1 MSSSSNKKRTIG
13 EKNLDYRKIFLGVDV
28 KFKLENGKKLIPI
41 GFDNGATTPALKC
54 VFDEVYNNLLIYG
67 SIGRGQGP
75 KGELSTRKYEES
87 RDKMLKFFNLQDTN
101 THTVIYTKTTTES
114 LNILANI
121 LIKNKNDKVLT
132 TRMEHHANDLPW
144 RKNATVEYVD
154 VDELGRIKIEDIEN
168 KLKKE
173 NGNIKIVSVTGA
185 SNVTGYINPIHEIA
199 RLAHKYGAIIV
210 VDGAQLVAHKEVDM
224 KGKDP
229 SEQIDFLVFSAHKI
243 YAPFGSGVIVGLI
256 KYLDVKEPFV
266 KGGGCVDYVFDDN
279 VIWSEPPSLHEAGS
293 PNFIGAMAMVRALEE
308 LKKIGFENIYNHERK
323 IKDYLIEEMKKIDNV
338 IIYGDTENTEDRLG
352 VISFNIKNKDCYKV
366 ADIFAKESAVSLR
379 AGKFCAHPYVAR
391 LLKVSNSYEEY
402 EKNLDDADFGMVRLS
417 IGLYNTMEE
426 AKIFIDELKRIA
438 LDIY

>member
-87 RDKMLKFFNLQDTN
+87 RDKVLKFFNLQDTN

-154 VDELGRIKIEDIEN
+154 VLGRIKIEDIEN

-338 IIYGDTENTEDRLG
+338 TIYGDTENTEDRLG

-391 LLKVSNSYEEY
+391 LLKVSNSYGEY

>member
-67 SIGRGQGP
+67 SKGP

-87 RDKMLKFFNLQDTN
+87 RDKVLKFFNLQETN

-114 LNILANI
+114 LNILADI

-229 SEQIDFLVFSAHKI
+229 SEQIDFLVFSAHKT

>member
-1 MSSSSNKKRTIG
+1 MNNNFRELFI
-13 EKNLDYRKIFLGVDV
+13 GVD
-28 KFKLENGKKLIPI
+28 EEITIYNGKKIVPI
-41 GFDNGATTPALKC
+41 NLDNAATTPALKEGLKC
-54 VFDEVYNNLLIYG
+54 VSDMLHVYS
-67 SIGRGQGP
+67 SIGRG
-75 KGELSTRKYEES
+75 KGYKANFCNEFYENSRKKILE
-87 RDKMLKFFNLQDTN
+87 FFNVKN
-101 THTVIYTKTTTES
+101 TEDYTVIYVKNATEGLNLLAHS
-114 LNILANI
+114 LG
-121 LIKNKNDKVLT
+121 NKKDYIIS

-229 SEQIDFLVFSAHKI
+229 SEQIDFLVFSAHKT

-338 IIYGDTENTEDRLG
+338 TIYGDTENTEDRLG

>member
-87 RDKMLKFFNLQDTN
+87 RDKVLKFFNLQDTN

-168 KLKKE
+168 
-173 NGNIKIVSVTGA
+173 
-185 SNVTGYINPIHEIA
+185 NVTGYINPIHEIA

-229 SEQIDFLVFSAHKI
+229 SEQIDFLVFSAHKT

-338 IIYGDTENTEDRLG
+338 TIYGDTENTEDRLG

>member
-87 RDKMLKFFNLQDTN
+87 RDKVLKFFNLQETN

-114 LNILANI
+114 LNILADI

-199 RLAHKYGAIIV
+199 RLAHK
-210 VDGAQLVAHKEVDM
+210 EVDM

-256 KYLDVKEPFV
+256 KDLDVKEPFV

>member
-1 MSSSSNKKRTIG
+1 LSSSSNKKRTIG

-87 RDKMLKFFNLQDTN
+87 RDKVLKFFNLKETN

-114 LNILANI
+114 LNILADI

-154 VDELGRIKIEDIEN
+154 VDELGRIKIEN

>member
-87 RDKMLKFFNLQDTN
+87 RDKVLKFFNLQDTN

-229 SEQIDFLVFSAHKI
+229 SEQIDFLVFSAHKTS
-243 YAPFGSGVIVGLI
+243 APFGSGVIVGLI

-338 IIYGDTENTEDRLG
+338 TIYGDTENTEDRLG

>member
-87 RDKMLKFFNLQDTN
+87 RDKVLKFFNLQETN

-114 LNILANI
+114 LNILADI

-132 TRMEHHANDLPW
+132 TRMEHHANDLPG

-185 SNVTGYINPIHEIA
+185 SNVTGYINSIHEIA

-243 YAPFGSGVIVGLI
+243 YAPFGSVVIVGPI

>member
-54 VFDEVYNNLLIYG
+54 VFDEVYNNLLIY
-67 SIGRGQGP
+67 
-75 KGELSTRKYEES
+75 
-87 RDKMLKFFNLQDTN
+87 
-101 THTVIYTKTTTES
+101 TKTTTES
-114 LNILANI
+114 LNILADI

-256 KYLDVKEPFV
+256 KDLDVKEPFV

>member
-1 MSSSSNKKRTIG
+1 
-13 EKNLDYRKIFLGVDV
+13 
-28 KFKLENGKKLIPI
+28 
-41 GFDNGATTPALKC
+41 
-54 VFDEVYNNLLIYG
+54 
-67 SIGRGQGP
+67 
-75 KGELSTRKYEES
+75 
-87 RDKMLKFFNLQDTN
+87 MLKFFNLQETN

-229 SEQIDFLVFSAHKI
+229 SEQIDFLVFSAHKT

-338 IIYGDTENTEDRLG
+338 TIYGDTENTEDRLG

>member
-87 RDKMLKFFNLQDTN
+87 RDKVLKFFNLQDTN

-229 SEQIDFLVFSAHKI
+229 SEQIDFLVFSAHKT

-293 PNFIGAMAMVRALEE
+293 PNFIGAFL
-308 LKKIGFENIYNHERK
+308 
-323 IKDYLIEEMKKIDNV
+323 LI
-338 IIYGDTENTEDRLG
+338 
-352 VISFNIKNKDCYKV
+352 
-366 ADIFAKESAVSLR
+366 
-379 AGKFCAHPYVAR
+379 P
-391 LLKVSNSYEEY
+391 
-402 EKNLDDADFGMVRLS
+402 RLS
-417 IGLYNTMEE
+417 
-426 AKIFIDELKRIA
+426 K
-438 LDIY
+438 

>member
-87 RDKMLKFFNLQDTN
+87 KDKVLKFFNLQDTN

-168 KLKKE
+168 NLRKVHNVKNAVVLPVYKDEKIAYLK
-173 NGNIKIVSVTGA
+173 GIV
-185 SNVTGYINPIHEIA
+185 
-199 RLAHKYGAIIV
+199 
-210 VDGAQLVAHKEVDM
+210 
-224 KGKDP
+224 
-229 SEQIDFLVFSAHKI
+229 
-243 YAPFGSGVIVGLI
+243 
-256 KYLDVKEPFV
+256 
-266 KGGGCVDYVFDDN
+266 
-279 VIWSEPPSLHEAGS
+279 
-293 PNFIGAMAMVRALEE
+293 E
-308 LKKIGFENIYNHERK
+308 LNEKN
-323 IKDYLIEEMKKIDNV
+323 DL
-338 IIYGDTENTEDRLG
+338 
-352 VISFNIKNKDCYKV
+352 SNIKNGMIIK
-366 ADIFAKESAVSLR
+366 KEL
-379 AGKFCAHPYVAR
+379 GKYIP
-391 LLKVSNSYEEY
+391 SYMIPR
-402 EKNLDDADFGMVRLS
+402 NIS
-417 IGLYNTMEE
+417 IISEFPTNINGKIDRKKLMEE
-426 AKIFIDELKRIA
+426 I
-438 LDIY
+438 